1 MDPSG
6 ELVQLLIKVIR
17 KNNQWI
23 RGLQFPEDFAA
34 FRSAPQNRTLSG
46 SIRLR
51 PNLRITWL
59 IASNSVC
66 YPLRTTCKS
75 FEMIPLLT
83 DPISQP
89 GTVRKVIRIMFSC
102 QRSICF
108 HSSLE
113 NWETRISI
121 LERMQSYL
129 EHKLCNQVSFPHL
142 TTENTPSSG
151 STSYF
156 WTPNQGMKSLGL
168 N

>member
-1 MDPSG
+1 M
-6 ELVQLLIKVIR
+6 
-17 KNNQWI
+17 
-23 RGLQFPEDFAA
+23 
-34 FRSAPQNRTLSG
+34 SAV
-46 SIRLR
+46 
-51 PNLRITWL
+51 ITWL
-59 IASNSVC
+59 IAGNSVC
-66 YPLRTTCKS
+66 YPLRTSCKS

-83 DPISQP
+83 DPISQS
-89 GTVRKVIRIMFSC
+89 GTVQKVIRTMFSC

-108 HSSLE
+108 HTSLE

-168 N
+168 KWIGLKRWPTLTPKIMSKLHRTANLWPLEVEDPAARHDFLVFL